1 MVMGA
6 ECRAAVLAVPSI
18 SGGLLPAITEAGM
31 GLDLR
36 EAEIQRTPKYAI
48 SYPIDMRDCA
58 LRDFRVVAQKHG
70 WLRSQSLIVAARLR
84 FRRVPNTGPEWGNG
98 RRAARPN
105 SP

>member
-48 SYPIDMRDCA
+48 SYR
-58 LRDFRVVAQKHG
+58 
-70 WLRSQSLIVAARLR
+70 
-84 FRRVPNTGPEWGNG
+84 
-98 RRAARPN
+98 
-105 SP
+105 